1 MYLSIDVLHLVDVWE
16 TLRDACN
23 QNYYLDPSEFY
34 ASPGL
39 ARQAALKSTSVS
51 LNLFTENELY
61 FMIERVIRAGVAM
74 IIN

>member
-1 MYLSIDVLHLVDVWE
+1 MYLPIDVLHLVDVWE

-34 ASPGL
+34 ARPGL
-39 ARQAALKSTSVS
+39 AWQAALKSTNVS